1 MEVRLN
7 GDGLD
12 SKGMEV
18 RSNGGTF
25 SLVRSNS
32 DGGTQ
37 METTS
42 LIVSLCLGSDRTHSW
57 ITSQMTSSSLFHF
70 FFITSQKSLLFL
82 KDLSVESIR

>member
-1 MEVRLN
+1 MEVRSN

-18 RSNGGTF
+18 RSNGGAF

-37 METTS
+37 IETTS
-42 LIVSLCLGSDRTHSW
+42 LIVSLCLGYG
-57 ITSQMTSSSLFHF
+57 
-70 FFITSQKSLLFL
+70 
-82 KDLSVESIR
+82 

>member
-1 MEVRLN
+1 MEVRSN

-18 RSNGGTF
+18 RSNGGAF

-37 METTS
+37 IETTS
-42 LIVSLCLGSDRTHSW
+42 LIVSLCLGFGQTHSW
-57 ITSQMTSSSLFHF
+57 IISQMTSSSLFYFFLF
-70 FFITSQKSLLFL
+70 FFIF
-82 KDLSVESIR
+82 